1 MKNQKFSIINRL
13 LSFKHAFSGLSILIK
28 EEHNAR
34 IHLVA
39 SICVIIV
46 CLVFKISLYEWI
58 AIIFA
63 VGLVFCLEIINSSIE
78 NIADFI
84 SPEKHEMIKKI
95 NQKLDEIAG
104 NPTKTVD
111 EKIQVIRDKM
121 ASLIDELTS
130 IKMWYYLKK

>member
-95 NQKLDEIAG
+95 KDLSASGVLISALTALIIG
-104 NPTKTVD
+104 LIIFLP
-111 EKIQVIRDKM
+111 KIF
-121 ASLIDELTS
+121 
-130 IKMWYYLKK
+130 

>member
-13 LSFKHAFSGLSILIK
+13 LSFKHAFNGLSILIK

-39 SICVIIV
+39 SIGVIIA

-78 NIADFI
+78 NMADFI

-95 NQKLDEIAG
+95 KDLSASGVLISALTALIIG
-104 NPTKTVD
+104 LIIFLP
-111 EKIQVIRDKM
+111 KIF
-121 ASLIDELTS
+121 
-130 IKMWYYLKK
+130 

>member
-13 LSFKHAFSGLSILIK
+13 LSFKHAFNGLSILIK

-39 SICVIIV
+39 SICVIIA

-78 NIADFI
+78 NMADFI

-95 NQKLDEIAG
+95 KDLSASGVLISALTALIIG
-104 NPTKTVD
+104 LIIFLP
-111 EKIQVIRDKM
+111 KIF
-121 ASLIDELTS
+121 
-130 IKMWYYLKK
+130 